1 MFNHFEVLDDPRD
14 IRGKI
19 YKLINIL
26 IMTIYG
32 ILCDYND
39 FNNLADFL
47 KVYENYFINFLN
59 LENRA
64 PSHDTLSNVFTCII
78 LYSDAKNAQ

>member
-1 MFNHFEVLDDPRD
+1 MFNHFEVLDDSRD

-39 FNNLADFL
+39 LADFL